1 VLNHKIIFRRHQPCK
16 LCKIDIEDECHFLL
30 KCPKFEIERKEFL
43 KLISKEYKNVNSLE
57 VNNKFIW
64 LMSSEDDFVI
74 QHLYKL
80 LCNLNIKKQYILA
93 DTASTHIY
101 IHIVIISPFLFLN
114 HEH

>member
-1 VLNHKIIFRRHQPCK
+1 MSK
-16 LCKIDIEDECHFLL
+16 L
-30 KCPKFEIERKEFL
+30 EIERKEFL

-101 IHIVIISPFLFLN
+101 IHIVIVSHASSTDNF
-114 HEH
+114 

>member
-1 VLNHKIIFRRHQPCK
+1 MSK
-16 LCKIDIEDECHFLL
+16 L
-30 KCPKFEIERKEFL
+30 EIERKEFL

-80 LCNLNIKKQYILA
+80 FYNLNIKKQSILA
-93 DTASTHIY
+93 DG
-101 IHIVIISPFLFLN
+101 V
-114 HEH
+114 